1 MEAKQHQ
8 DAAVAATAPLKAYED
23 LQFLKSDVCRG
34 VRLQLEFMKPDVFMD
49 KYRIESTIVIFGS
62 ARTPSPEVAG
72 QRLEQARQTLADHPG
87 DAAAQAALKRAE
99 QMVSDSRYYQL
110 ARDFAALVTR
120 ECQSRD
126 CQNRKFVV
134 ITGGGGGI
142 MEAGNRGAADM
153 GGISA
158 ALNITLP
165 FEQHPNAFITP
176 ELSFILHY
184 FSIRKMHFLKRAR
197 VLCCFPGGFG
207 TMDELFEALT
217 LVQTHKIAPMP
228 ILLFG
233 REFWERL
240 INWDVFV
247 ERGLI
252 SPGDLKL
259 FTYCETPEQGWEAIV
274 KFYG

>member
-1 MEAKQHQ
+1 MEAKQYQ
-8 DAAVAATAPLKAYED
+8 GAAPAATEPIKAYED
-23 LQFLKSDVCRG
+23 LQFLKSEECRG
-34 VRLQLEFMKPDVFMD
+34 VRLQLEFMKPDIFMD
-49 KYRIESTIVIFGS
+49 KYHVDSTIVIFGS
-62 ARTPSPEVAG
+62 ARTLPPEVS
-72 QRLEQARQTLADHPG
+72 QKRLEQAERDLAERPG
-87 DAAAQAALKRAE
+87 DESAQAAVRQAKR
-99 QMVSDSRYYQL
+99 MVSDSHYYQL

-126 CQNRKFVV
+126 CQSRKFVV
-134 ITGGGGGI
+134 LTGGGGGI

-165 FEQHPNAFITP
+165 FEQRPNPYITP
-176 ELSFILHY
+176 ELSFLLHY

-197 VLCCFPGGFG
+197 ALCCFPGGYG

-228 ILLFG
+228 IILFG
-233 REFWERL
+233 REFWEEL

-247 ERGLI
+247 EHGLV
-252 SPGDLKL
+252 SPGDVKL
-259 FTYCETPEQGWEAIV
+259 FTYCETPEEGWEAIV
-274 KFYG
+274 KFYS